1 MQFHRKGWD
10 EIIRAGNQAGKN
22 IMTLR
27 PTILLLLLISSGA
40 TAQLAPAP
48 DAPPSES
55 QPTHSEPQPEPTL
68 KATAN
73 LVDLEFIAKGPEK
86 QLIPNLPKTA
96 CTITENN
103 QPQII
108 KSFTAESN
116 QPLTLGILLDTSL
129 SQQRV
134 LPTEQS
140 AAAAFLRRILQPKDE
155 AFLIAFDVDVTMLSD
170 FTASPGNLKKAI
182 DNAEINSASGNYANG
197 TIPPI
202 GKPKGTVL
210 YDAIVLAATQ
220 KLRPEAGRKALILLT
235 NGIDQGSRTHLDAAI
250 EAAQKANAIVYV
262 LLIQDPGLYGVI
274 KETNGGPMQKLVRAT
289 GGELFKIGSNGRKM
303 QTAFTAIESQLRSQ
317 YQLTYTPTNNARD
330 GTYRHIQINCR
341 QNAKSLHIQ
350 TRQGYY
356 AERSTR

>member
-1 MQFHRKGWD
+1 M
-10 EIIRAGNQAGKN
+10 N
-22 IMTLR
+22 LR
-27 PTILLLLLISSGA
+27 PTILLLLLISSAA

-48 DAPPSES
+48 DAPPAES
-55 QPTHSEPQPEPTL
+55 QPTQSHPQPEPTL
-68 KATAN
+68 QATAN

-86 QLIPNLPKTA
+86 QLIPNLAKTA
-96 CTITENN
+96 CTITEDNK
-103 QPQII
+103 PQTIQ
-108 KSFTAESN
+108 SFTAESN
-116 QPLTLGILLDTSL
+116 QPLTLGVLLDTSL

-134 LPTEQS
+134 LPTEQR

-182 DNAEINSASGNYANG
+182 DNAQINSASGNYANG

-202 GKPKGTVL
+202 GKPRGTVL

-220 KLRPEAGRKALILLT
+220 KLRPEVGRKAIILLT
-235 NGIDQGSRTHLDAAI
+235 NGVDQGSRMHLAAAI

-274 KETNGGPMQKLVRAT
+274 EETNDGPMQKLVRAT

-303 QTAFTAIESQLRSQ
+303 QTAFAAIESQLRSQ
-317 YQLTYTPTNNARD
+317 YQITYTPTNSKRD
-330 GTYRHIQINCR
+330 GTFRQIRIKCL
-341 QNAKSLHIQ
+341 QNDQPLHIQ
-350 TRQGYY
+350 ARQGYY
-356 AERSTR
+356 TEHMK